1 MHDKRFVKVLDSFIA
16 VIILK
21 TFKFKSSVSFE
32 TQTLLDKSLG
42 LLQLL
47 ALLFRLITK
56 RIVLFLLYLYG
67 YKLITVG

>member
-1 MHDKRFVKVLDSFIA
+1 MHDKRFVKVLDSFIS

-56 RIVLFLLYLYG
+56 RIVLFLLYSYG